1 MAPASEVGL
10 DYLRR
15 RERLLARL
23 QRVNETIAQYDG
35 WEANEH
41 LPPDL
46 RREVPKPQFPRTAL
60 VEFHRMLVEEL
71 GRLEQEWPR
80 RN

>member
-1 MAPASEVGL
+1 MPSASDAAL

-15 RERLLARL
+15 RERLLARI
-23 QRVNETIAQYDG
+23 QRVNETIAQYDE
-35 WEANEH
+35 WEANEQ

-46 RREVPKPQFPRTAL
+46 RRDLPKPQFPRTAL
-60 VEFHRMLVEEL
+60 VELHRMLVEEL
-71 GRLEQEWPR
+71 DRLEQEWPR